1 MPYRSTLFALV
12 LFAIALPLHA
22 ADDQPTKPW
31 HELADGDRVVFIGG
45 TFIEREGN
53 YGWLEALLTVAN
65 APKKVTFRNLGWS
78 GDTVWGESRAY
89 FGKPPE
95 GYKNLLALVTEL
107 KPTVIYLNYGNNE
120 AHAGEAGLVDFT
132 KQYNKLLDDLTKIGN
147 PRIIVIEPLPYETGF
162 SGFDPAEYNQ
172 KLEQYAK
179 VIKQTAEGR
188 KMESVNLNAPT
199 RTDSSDGFYAPAK
212 ALVTI
217 NGQHSD
223 DTGYRTLFGGLIP
236 RVMKQ
241 KKDDAT
247 VQSISVT
254 QSFIDSLRERI
265 LAKNELFFHRWRPAN
280 TTYLTGFR
288 KHEQGQ
294 NAKEIAQFDP
304 LVAAKEEEIWKL
316 LSAKSDPAKPTPTK

>member
-1 MPYRSTLFALV
+1 MFVRSSCICLLLALV
-12 LFAIALPLHA
+12 TLPLA
-22 ADDQPTKPW
+22 AAEEKITKPW

-53 YGWLEALLTVAN
+53 YGWLETLLTVAN
-65 APKKVTFRNLGWS
+65 APKKITFRNLGWS

-95 GYKNLLALVTEL
+95 GYKNLLNLVAEL

-132 KQYNKLLDDLTKIGN
+132 KQYNKLLDDLTAIGN
-147 PRIIVIEPLPYETGF
+147 PRIIVIEPLPYEAGF
-162 SGFDPAEYNQ
+162 SGFDPTEYNQ
-172 KLEQYAK
+172 KLEQYQN
-179 VIKQTAEGR
+179 VIKQIAEGR
-188 KMESVNLNAPT
+188 KLEYITWNERKASDK
-199 RTDSSDGFYAPAK
+199 RTY
-212 ALVTI
+212 
-217 NGQHSD
+217 NGQHFD
-223 DTGYRTLFGGLIP
+223 EAGYRTVIP
-236 RVMKQ
+236 LMAGWPPVPWKVERWEP
-241 KKDDAT
+241 
-247 VQSISVT
+247 
-254 QSFIDSLRERI
+254 LRQVI

-316 LSAKSDPAKPTPTK
+316 LAPAKP

>member
-1 MPYRSTLFALV
+1 MLMRTSWICLLLLLFT
-12 LFAIALPLHA
+12 LPLA
-22 ADDQPTKPW
+22 VAEDKVEAKPAKPW
-31 HELADGDRVVFIGG
+31 HELADGDRVVLIGG

-53 YGWLEALLTVAN
+53 YGWLETLLTVAN

-95 GYKNLLALVTEL
+95 GYKNLLNLVTEL

-120 AHAGEAGLVDFT
+120 AHAGEASLEAFT
-132 KQYNKLLDDLTKIGN
+132 KQYNKLLDDLTAIGN
-147 PRIIVIEPLPYETGF
+147 PRIVVIAPLPYEAGF
-162 SGFDPAEYNQ
+162 SGFDPAEYNK
-172 KLEQYAK
+172 KLEQYQK
-179 VIKQTAEGR
+179 VIKQTAQGR
-188 KMESVNLNAPT
+188 KLEFVKLKAPKESI
-199 RTDSSDGFYAPAK
+199 
-212 ALVTI
+212 TI
-217 NGQHSD
+217 NGQHLD
-223 DTGYRTLFGGLIP
+223 DDGYRKLTMHQSAFHLQSQFSPTGLA
-236 RVMKQ
+236 Q
-241 KKDDAT
+241 Y
-247 VQSISVT
+247 
-254 QSFIDSLRERI
+254 RELI

-316 LSAKSDPAKPTPTK
+316 LQQK

>member
-1 MPYRSTLFALV
+1 MSMRTSWICLLLSLFT
-12 LFAIALPLHA
+12 LPLA
-22 ADDQPTKPW
+22 AATEEKNTEKNEAKPAKPW
-31 HELADGDRVVFIGG
+31 DELADGDRVVFIGG

-53 YGWLEALLTVAN
+53 YGWLETLLTVAN

-95 GYKNLLALVTEL
+95 GYKNLLALVAEL

-120 AHAGEAGLVDFT
+120 AHAGEAGLEAFT
-132 KQYNKLLDDLTKIGN
+132 KQYNKLLDDLTAIGN
-147 PRIIVIEPLPYETGF
+147 PRIVVIEPLPYEAGF
-162 SGFDPAEYNQ
+162 SGFDPTEYNK
-172 KLEQYAK
+172 KLEQYQK

-188 KMESVNLNAPT
+188 KLELITWAGLDPFPKPLTIDGLHYDSKGYFLVWQRRYDNLLAGHLSKNDIEKT
-199 RTDSSDGFYAPAK
+199 
-212 ALVTI
+212 
-217 NGQHSD
+217 
-223 DTGYRTLFGGLIP
+223 
-236 RVMKQ
+236 
-241 KKDDAT
+241 KD
-247 VQSISVT
+247 
-254 QSFIDSLRERI
+254 LI

-316 LSAKSDPAKPTPTK
+316 LQQK

>member
-1 MPYRSTLFALV
+1 MLVHRGIIVTLFML
-12 LFAIALPLHA
+12 LTLPLA
-22 ADDQPTKPW
+22 AAEEKPAKPW

-53 YGWLEALLTVAN
+53 YGWLETLLTVAN
-65 APKKVTFRNLGWS
+65 SPKKVTFRNLGWS

-95 GYKNLLALVTEL
+95 GYKNLLALVAEL

-120 AHAGEAGLVDFT
+120 AHAGEAGVEAFA

-147 PRIIVIEPLPYETGF
+147 PRIVVIAPLPYEAGF
-162 SGFDPAEYNQ
+162 SGFDPAEYNK
-172 KLEQYAK
+172 KLEQYQN

-188 KMESVNLNAPT
+188 KLTYISWDIRIANE
-199 RTDSSDGFYAPAK
+199 K
-212 ALVTI
+212 QTI
-217 NGQHSD
+217 NGLHSD
-223 DTGYRTLFGGLIP
+223 GDGYQRLLYHLGDYHAP
-236 RVMKQ
+236 SVA
-241 KKDDAT
+241 AT
-247 VQSISVT
+247 KHSGT
-254 QSFIDSLRERI
+254 LREMIR
-265 LAKNELFFHRWRPAN
+265 AKNELFFHRWRPAN

-304 LVAAKEEEIWKL
+304 LVAAKEEEIRKL
-316 LSAKSDPAKPTPTK
+316 LDKTLLPNGLPSER

>member
-1 MPYRSTLFALV
+1 MSVRTSWICLLLALV
-12 LFAIALPLHA
+12 TLPLA
-22 ADDQPTKPW
+22 AAEEAKPAKPW

-53 YGWLEALLTVAN
+53 YGWLETLLTVAN

-95 GYKNLLALVTEL
+95 GYKNLLNLVTEL

-120 AHAGEAGLVDFT
+120 AHAGEAGLEAFT
-132 KQYNKLLDDLTKIGN
+132 KQYNKLLDDLTAIGN
-147 PRIIVIEPLPYETGF
+147 PRIVVISPLPYEAGF
-162 SGFDPAEYNQ
+162 SGFDPTEYNK
-172 KLEQYAK
+172 KLEQYQN

-188 KMESVNLNAPT
+188 KLSFVKTHMPD
-199 RTDSSDGFYAPAK
+199 DSSMPNPLLPKTFNGLHYDEMGYWKIFGVMADTISDEKWKSMGISRTESPGF
-212 ALVTI
+212 L
-217 NGQHSD
+217 N
-223 DTGYRTLFGGLIP
+223 
-236 RVMKQ
+236 
-241 KKDDAT
+241 
-247 VQSISVT
+247 
-254 QSFIDSLRERI
+254 SLREKVI
-265 LAKNELFFHRWRPAN
+265 AKNELFFHRWRPAN

-304 LVAAKEEEIWKL
+304 LVAAKEEEIWNL
-316 LSAKSDPAKPTPTK
+316 IATRPAQKDRDKK

>member
-1 MPYRSTLFALV
+1 MLARGILGLLV
-12 LFAIALPLHA
+12 LQGTLSLAIA
-22 ADDQPTKPW
+22 DDKPVKPW

-53 YGWLEALLTVAN
+53 YGWLETLLTVAN

-120 AHAGEAGLVDFT
+120 AHAGEAGIVDFT
-132 KQYNKLLDDLTKIGN
+132 KQFNKLLDDLTKIGN
-147 PRIIVIEPLPYETGF
+147 PRIIVIAPLPYEAGF
-162 SGFDPAEYNQ
+162 SGFEPTEYNK
-172 KLEQYAK
+172 KLEPYQI
-179 VIKQTAEGR
+179 VIKQIAAGR
-188 KMESVNLNAPT
+188 KLELITWAGLDP
-199 RTDSSDGFYAPAK
+199 FPK
-212 ALVTI
+212 PLTI
-217 NGQHSD
+217 DGQHYDSK
-223 DTGYRTLFGGLIP
+223 GYYLVWQRRCDNLLAGYLS
-236 RVMKQ
+236 KA
-241 KKDDAT
+241 D
-247 VQSISVT
+247 
-254 QSFIDSLRERI
+254 IDKIKNLI

-304 LVAAKEEEIWKL
+304 LVSAKEEEIWKL
-316 LSAKSDPAKPTPTK
+316 LAAQVSAEMK

>member
-1 MPYRSTLFALV
+1 MFVRSSLICLLLSLLT
-12 LFAIALPLHA
+12 LPLTA
-22 ADDQPTKPW
+22 ADEKNAEKPARPW

-53 YGWLEALLTVAN
+53 YGWLETLLTVAN

-95 GYKNLLALVTEL
+95 GYKNLLTLVAEL

-147 PRIIVIEPLPYETGF
+147 PRIVLIEPLPYEAGF
-162 SGFDPAEYNQ
+162 SGFNPAEYNK
-172 KLEQYAK
+172 KLEQYQN

-188 KMESVNLNAPT
+188 KLGLVEMKLPKPSHPPGLNKLKQEVTDNGLHLDYPGYYRLLQQFPDLQSERVQKIQRAEVGADGKLELVMNQNLL
-199 RTDSSDGFYAPAK
+199 
-212 ALVTI
+212 ALR
-217 NGQHSD
+217 D
-223 DTGYRTLFGGLIP
+223 LI
-236 RVMKQ
+236 V
-241 KKDDAT
+241 
-247 VQSISVT
+247 S
-254 QSFIDSLRERI
+254 
-265 LAKNELFFHRWRPAN
+265 KNELFFHRWRPAN

-294 NAKEIAQFDP
+294 NAKEIAEFDP
-304 LVAAKEEEIWKL
+304 LIVAKEEEIWEL
-316 LSAKSDPAKPTPTK
+316 LPQK

>member
-1 MPYRSTLFALV
+1 MLARGIVGLLVVLLTMPLA
-12 LFAIALPLHA
+12 AA
-22 ADDQPTKPW
+22 ADAEPKTDKPAKPW

-53 YGWLEALLTVAN
+53 YGWLETLLTVAN

-95 GYKNLLALVTEL
+95 GYKNLLALVAEL

-120 AHAGEAGLVDFT
+120 AHAGEAGLEAFT

-147 PRIIVIEPLPYETGF
+147 PRIVVLAPLPYEAGF
-162 SGFDPAEYNQ
+162 SGFDPAEYNK
-172 KLEQYAK
+172 KLEQYQKA
-179 VIKQTAEGR
+179 IFELTDNRMTEL
-188 KMESVNLNAPT
+188 VNFWLDRLSQVKLT
-199 RTDSSDGFYAPAK
+199 YDGTHYD
-212 ALVTI
+212 
-217 NGQHSD
+217 G
-223 DTGYRTLFGGLIP
+223 TGYRKLLEYFFYDGKVLLPDEDDDKLRTL
-236 RVMKQ
+236 
-241 KKDDAT
+241 
-247 VQSISVT
+247 
-254 QSFIDSLRERI
+254 I

-304 LVAAKEEEIWKL
+304 LVAAKEEEIRKL
-316 LSAKSDPAKPTPTK
+316 LAPAKP